1 MTTAQ
6 DPTVQRRRLCI
17 ELRRARAAAKLKQQ
31 EVAHTM
37 DWSPSKLIRIERGQV
52 NISTNDLRAL
62 LTYYGIKDKGR
73 VNGLLDLAKSSREVS
88 YYDRFTDV
96 LKTGF
101 REYLAYESSAS
112 VIRQSDPIVI
122 PGLLQTEE
130 YGRVILHTAGHGPEE
145 VNKNWDVR
153 QHRQEVHDREDPP
166 DMHFVLDEA
175 AVRRHVGGHVMR
187 RQLERLREFAEQPH
201 IHIQIVPFTHGAHP
215 GMLGNFILLE
225 FAEPG
230 LDDLVH
236 LESVDQITVRDD
248 PDVIARYLDRF
259 FKLEELALT
268 TDESKIIL
276 DTLIEEM
283 LSSTDST
290 TSTEKMTA

>member
-1 MTTAQ
+1 M
-6 DPTVQRRRLCI
+6 
-17 ELRRARAAAKLKQQ
+17 
-31 EVAHTM
+31 
-37 DWSPSKLIRIERGQV
+37 
-52 NISTNDLRAL
+52 
-62 LTYYGIKDKGR
+62 
-73 VNGLLDLAKSSREVS
+73 
-88 YYDRFTDV
+88 
-96 LKTGF
+96 
-101 REYLAYESSAS
+101 
-112 VIRQSDPIVI
+112 
-122 PGLLQTEE
+122 
-130 YGRVILHTAGHGPEE
+130 ILHTAGHGPEE

-187 RQLERLREFAEQPH
+187 RQLERLREFAAQPH